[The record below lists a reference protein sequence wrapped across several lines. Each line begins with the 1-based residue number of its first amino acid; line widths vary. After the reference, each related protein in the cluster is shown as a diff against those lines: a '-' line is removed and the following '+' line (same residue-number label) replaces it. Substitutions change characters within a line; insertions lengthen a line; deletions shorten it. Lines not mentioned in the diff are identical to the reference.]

1 MSSCI
6 WSWKKKNYISW
17 RRDGRNCPRGH
28 ANPLIAL
35 IARTIPPLTDA
46 DTRKSQNSNLN
57 LLRPPFFLSSASVS
71 YILSTT
77 IWNGDNL
84 AWNYFAI
91 RRNNAIF
98 EKEFHAKMLFY
109 SASNIFLKEG
119 GRFKMNLYADFR
131 KCSPVFNGGGGWNFR
146 AWMYPHGFFRGNLLS
161 IWFIDTPRNSWLNIC
176 RCIKY
181 NGVGRECLIED
192 TREITRSRGSP
203 INYSSLPPSLPFP
216 VM

>member
-1 MSSCI
+1 MATRRAELSTWTRESINRLNRAHDTTSHRCRYTEIAKFQFESS
-6 WSWKKKNYISW
+6 
-17 RRDGRNCPRGH
+17 
-28 ANPLIAL
+28 
-35 IARTIPPLTDA
+35 PPSL
-46 DTRKSQNSNLN
+46 
-57 LLRPPFFLSSASVS
+57 LSSASVS

-109 SASNIFLKEG
+109 SASNIFLKEE
-119 GRFKMNLYADFR
+119 GRFKMNLYADFK